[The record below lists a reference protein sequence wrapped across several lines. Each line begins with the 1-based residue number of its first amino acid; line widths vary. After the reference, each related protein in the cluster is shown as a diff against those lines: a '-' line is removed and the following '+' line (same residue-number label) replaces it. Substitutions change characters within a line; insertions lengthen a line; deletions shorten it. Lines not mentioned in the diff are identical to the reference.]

1 MLNQLTT
8 QDQLDTLIASPGP
21 VWLFKHS
28 SACGVSA
35 AALEQI
41 DSYLAAHPGETAA
54 MVVVQ
59 ESRPLSTAISSRLRY
74 VHQSPQLFLL
84 RDGAVVWSAS
94 HWAITAS
101 GMTQAAART

>member
-1 MLNQLTT
+1 MPSQLTS
-8 QDQLDTLIASPGP
+8 QDQIDALLAKPGP

-28 SACGVSA
+28 DSCGVSA
-35 AALEQI
+35 AARAQV
-41 DSYLAAHPGETAA
+41 DSYLAAHPGDAVG

-59 ESRPLSTAISSRLRY
+59 TSRPLSSWISSRLRY

-94 HWAITAS
+94 HWAITAEAMAS
-101 GMTQAAART
+101 ATAPA

>member
-1 MLNQLTT
+1 MPPQLTS
-8 QDQLDTLIASPGP
+8 QDQVDALIAKPGP

-28 SACGVSA
+28 DSCGVSA
-35 AALEQI
+35 AALAEVG
-41 DSYLAAHPGETAA
+41 SYLAAHPGDASG

-59 ESRPLSTAISSRLRY
+59 GNRQLSSWIGTRLRY

-94 HWAITAS
+94 HWAITAEAMA
-101 GMTQAAART
+101 GATATA